1 MQQYI
6 RAYAFAP
13 TAYVP
18 LDLVRISSHQPVTPS
33 HCCPVIVVCNSA
45 TETNLIVL
53 TAQTDT
59 WPGKPVC
66 TTPVEKPSKER
77 CHKSLSLPWTASYH
91 EEQENRSHTPVHSA
105 CDDGHCPAGYRAMP
119 GGFCSGRTMEVNVNV
134 RKPRSASEL
143 LWYFGSLFLAPSA
156 ISSHRRAPIG
166 ATAVATVRLAPA
178 VLGPFGGFGRQAG
191 KSPASASCGSA

>member
-77 CHKSLSLPWTASYH
+77 CHKSYPCPGQQVTTR
-91 EEQENRSHTPVHSA
+91 NRRT
-105 CDDGHCPAGYRAMP
+105 GLTRQFIRPAMMATVPQVTERA
-119 GGFCSGRTMEVNVNV
+119 GRI
-134 RKPRSASEL
+134 L
-143 LWYFGSLFLAPSA
+143 LRYDHGSQLKCKK
-156 ISSHRRAPIG
+156 APIRIG
-166 ATAVATVRLAPA
+166 AFVVFR
-178 VLGPFGGFGRQAG
+178 
-191 KSPASASCGSA
+191 KSFPGA